1 MSQEDIRSR
10 FGREMFAVARVWRR
24 ALTRHAV
31 TLGISDGQWAV
42 LDNLN
47 RSGDGV
53 PQSVL
58 ADRMGL
64 ERSGLVRLL
73 REMEASGLT
82 QRDPDPQDARS
93 RIVSM
98 TEEGRTM
105 AGRIL
110 DLVLPID
117 RHLLRHRS
125 DAELQLMLEWLTQV
139 RAGIEDLPAEGP
151 EEDDLSC

>member
-1 MSQEDIRSR
+1 MPEEDIRSR

-47 RSGDGV
+47 RSGEGV

-73 REMEASGLT
+73 REMEAAGLT
-82 QRDPDPQDARS
+82 HRDPDPQDARS

-98 TEEGRTM
+98 TDQGREM
-105 AGRIL
+105 AARIL
-110 DLVLPID
+110 DVVLPID
-117 RHLLRHRS
+117 LHLLRQRS
-125 DAELQLMLEWLTQV
+125 DAELNLMLEWLSQV
-139 RAGIEDLPAEGP
+139 RARIEDLPAEGP
-151 EEDDLSC
+151 EAEETSC

>member
-1 MSQEDIRSR
+1 MSEEEIRSR
-10 FGREMFAVARVWRR
+10 FGRELFAVARIWRR

-73 REMEASGLT
+73 REMEAAGLT

-98 TEEGRTM
+98 TGEGRAM
-105 AGRIL
+105 AERIL
-110 DLVLPID
+110 NLVLPID
-117 RHLLRHRS
+117 RHLLRNRS
-125 DAELQLMLEWLTQV
+125 DAELQVMLEWLTQI
-139 RAGIEDLPAEGP
+139 RAGIEDLPAEAGDA
-151 EEDDLSC
+151 ENSSR